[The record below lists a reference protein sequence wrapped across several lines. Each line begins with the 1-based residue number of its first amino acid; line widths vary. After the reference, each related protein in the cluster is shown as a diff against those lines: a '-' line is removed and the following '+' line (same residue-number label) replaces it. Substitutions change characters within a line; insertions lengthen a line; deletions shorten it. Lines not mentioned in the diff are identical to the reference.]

1 MKKIAVFPGSFS
13 PFTYGH
19 LSIVNR
25 MTPLFDKI
33 IIAIGKNSLKSD
45 TYPTEKNI
53 EWIEKVIKNH
63 KKIKVISYDGLTVEI
78 CKKYNA
84 SYIIRG
90 VRDEKD
96 FEFEKKVAQNNKE
109 LDSNIE
115 TLIITTL
122 PRYSHISS
130 TIVRDIIKNNGD
142 VSKLV
147 PNSEEFKMFFKH

>member
-25 MTPLFDKI
+25 MTPLFDRI

-45 TYPTEKNI
+45 TYSTEKNI
-53 EWIEKVIKNH
+53 KWIEKVIKNH
-63 KKIKVISYDGLTVEI
+63 KKINVISYDGLTVEI

>member
-19 LSIVNR
+19 LSVVNR

-45 TYPTEKNI
+45 IYPTEKNI
-53 EWIEKVIKNH
+53 KWIEKVIKHH
-63 KKIKVISYDGLTVEI
+63 KKINVISYDGLTVEI

-96 FEFEKKVAQNNKE
+96 FEFAYYV
-109 LDSNIE
+109 D
-115 TLIITTL
+115 
-122 PRYSHISS
+122 
-130 TIVRDIIKNNGD
+130 
-142 VSKLV
+142 KLC
-147 PNSEEFKMFFKH
+147 